1 MGAFGEERA
10 FKKPH
15 LRISAEI
22 RVHLRL
28 EKNKTQM
35 TADALRFRG
44 RPRISLQDF
53 NANGREYPQMSQRSN
68 RESMRVS

>member
-1 MGAFGEERA
+1 MTSMGAFGEERA

-15 LRISAEI
+15 LRISANICEYLRISGEI

-44 RPRISLQDF
+44 
-53 NANGREYPQMSQRSN
+53 
-68 RESMRVS
+68 

>member
-1 MGAFGEERA
+1 MTSMGAFGEERA

-44 RPRISLQDF
+44 
-53 NANGREYPQMSQRSN
+53 
-68 RESMRVS
+68 

>member
-22 RVHLRL
+22 RAHLLL

-44 RPRISLQDF
+44 
-53 NANGREYPQMSQRSN
+53 
-68 RESMRVS
+68 